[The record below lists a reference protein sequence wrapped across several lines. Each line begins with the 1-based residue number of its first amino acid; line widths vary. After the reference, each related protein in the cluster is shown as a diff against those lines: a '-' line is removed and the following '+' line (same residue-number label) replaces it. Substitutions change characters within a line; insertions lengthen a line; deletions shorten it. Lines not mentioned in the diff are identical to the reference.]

1 MTSQPDLFSLPSI
14 AINAPDVSPDSAPQ
28 AAENGT
34 NLAATCEQFRL
45 ECEAR
50 EWLRR
55 CDWDTVRIRAKLVA
69 IAARRGQAGADR
81 LAAQMRI
88 EWAKGKA

>member
-1 MTSQPDLFSLPSI
+1 MTSQPDLFSLPNPATS
-14 AINAPDVSPDSAPQ
+14 APDVSQDSAAPVV
-28 AAENGT
+28 ESGT
-34 NLAATCEQFRL
+34 NLAATCEQYRM

-55 CDWDTVRIRAKLVA
+55 CDWDAGKIRLRLMS

-88 EWAKGKA
+88 EWAKPR

>member
-1 MTSQPDLFSLPSI
+1 MSQPDLFSPI
-14 AINAPDVSPDSAPQ
+14 APNAPSASQ
-28 AAENGT
+28 DFAAQVVESGT
-34 NLAATCEQFRL
+34 NLAATCEQYRM

-55 CDWDTVRIRAKLVA
+55 CDWDASKIRLRLVS

-88 EWAKGKA
+88 EWAKGRV